1 MERRKLVLSA
11 VGLVL
16 AVGVGFLLLESRP
29 PKLNV
34 AHAQVTNGD
43 IAREVLTSGTLEP
56 AEAVDVGTQVS
67 GTIQSLH
74 ADFNA
79 TVAAGQLIAQL
90 DPSVFDSE
98 LAQARA
104 ALIETEGEAQRA
116 QVMADDAKVKAERAR
131 ELGGRDL
138 ITGVEIETAVLA
150 AKQTAAELVAARA
163 AARAASAMVD
173 EARVNRERTTIRSP
187 IDGIVISR
195 AVEVGQTL
203 AASVSSPTLF
213 RIAALGRMHLMADV
227 SEAEVGGIRP
237 GSPVTFEIESLGERP
252 FEGVV
257 SEVRLQPTFLAAGG
271 ASGGSSG
278 GSASR
283 PQPVGTSGSSS
294 SSSSSSATPST
305 GTSTSAGTAAAGAA
319 STTTAVPAGSVVSY
333 TAVIDVDNR
342 DHAIAPGSTAIV
354 FLPTARRAAV
364 TRIPNAATSFRPAA
378 DVLEA
383 TGQKGLQVPELEQ
396 DQSRPGGRRA
406 LVWKLESGK
415 FVPIE
420 VSVGISDERW
430 TELLSGPVKAGDALV
445 TSAATR

>member
-1 MERRKLVLSA
+1 MDRRKLMLSA

-16 AVGVGFLLLESRP
+16 AVGVGIRLLEST

-79 TVAAGQLIAQL
+79 SVAAGQVIAQL
-90 DPSVFDSE
+90 DPSVYDSE

-150 AKQTAAELVAARA
+150 AKQTAAELAAARA

-237 GSPVTFEIESLGERP
+237 GSPVTFEESNRSASGRSRESCRRSGSSRRSWLRGD
-252 FEGVV
+252 
-257 SEVRLQPTFLAAGG
+257 

-278 GSASR
+278 GSAST
-283 PQPVGTSGSSS
+283 PQPVGTSGSS

-319 STTTAVPAGSVVSY
+319 SSTTAAPAGSVVSY
-333 TAVIDVDNR
+333 TAVINVDNR

-383 TGQKGLQVPELEQ
+383 TGQKGLMVPELEQ
-396 DQSRPGGRRA
+396 DQSRPGGRKA

-430 TELLSGPVKAGDALV
+430 TELLSGSIKPGDALV

>member
-1 MERRKLVLSA
+1 
-11 VGLVL
+11 
-16 AVGVGFLLLESRP
+16 
-29 PKLNV
+29 
-34 AHAQVTNGD
+34 
-43 IAREVLTSGTLEP
+43 
-56 AEAVDVGTQVS
+56 
-67 GTIQSLH
+67 
-74 ADFNA
+74 
-79 TVAAGQLIAQL
+79 
-90 DPSVFDSE
+90 
-98 LAQARA
+98 
-104 ALIETEGEAQRA
+104 
-116 QVMADDAKVKAERAR
+116 MADDAKVKAERAR

-138 ITGVEIETAVLA
+138 ITEVEIETAVLA
-150 AKQTAAELVAARA
+150 AKQTAAELAAARA

-213 RIAALGRMHLMADV
+213 RIAALGRMRLMADV

-271 ASGGSSG
+271 SSGGSSG
-278 GSASR
+278 GSALRHPSLSALPARRRSFVIFRDAFDRRQYIGGRRLPRALHLR
-283 PQPVGTSGSSS
+283 PR
-294 SSSSSSATPST
+294 A
-305 GTSTSAGTAAAGAA
+305 
-319 STTTAVPAGSVVSY
+319 PAGSVVSY
-333 TAVIDVDNR
+333 TAVINVDNR

-383 TGQKGLQVPELEQ
+383 TGQKGLQGARARTGSVAARWPQGAGLEARIRKVRADRSQ
-396 DQSRPGGRRA
+396 RRDLRRA
-406 LVWKLESGK
+406 LDG
-415 FVPIE
+415 
-420 VSVGISDERW
+420 
-430 TELLSGPVKAGDALV
+430 
-445 TSAATR
+445 AAVRI